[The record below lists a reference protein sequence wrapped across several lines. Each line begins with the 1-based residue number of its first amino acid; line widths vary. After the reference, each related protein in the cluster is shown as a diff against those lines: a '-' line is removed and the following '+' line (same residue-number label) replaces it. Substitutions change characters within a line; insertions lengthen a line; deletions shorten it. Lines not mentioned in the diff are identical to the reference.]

1 MHAARMLW
9 SGLGYRG
16 GHKPLFTPIGRELYR
31 IVKADFREIPSLL
44 KKSLSA
50 RAAVQ
55 ERPETRPKHYENGVF
70 SP

>member
-31 IVKADFREIPSLL
+31 IVKADFREIPLQHHLWGLVAGPGNS
-44 KKSLSA
+44 SHPN
-50 RAAVQ
+50 V
-55 ERPETRPKHYENGVF
+55 
-70 SP
+70 